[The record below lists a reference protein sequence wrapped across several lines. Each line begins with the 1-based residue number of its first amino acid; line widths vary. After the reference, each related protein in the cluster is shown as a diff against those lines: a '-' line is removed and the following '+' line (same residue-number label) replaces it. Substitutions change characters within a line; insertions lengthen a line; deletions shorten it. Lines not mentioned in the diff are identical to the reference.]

1 MAATLKEIAEIC
13 GVTVSTVSNV
23 LNDKPKVSEEKKK
36 QILSVVEELGY
47 QPNYFAQ
54 GIRKTKKRI
63 IGIIT
68 EDVMDFASVSMVETI
83 MAQCENNN
91 YRTLLLNMRL
101 YDKWDNQWY
110 DDNTKILEAS
120 KPMFQQ
126 IMSIKAD
133 GFIYIAG
140 HCRKIHCIPNNLDIP
155 GVVLYGISA
164 DPKYPSVV
172 LDDEAGGYDVA
183 KYIIGKGY
191 KDFGIIS
198 GKSDNMHTSKR
209 LLGIQKAMF
218 EAGIPF
224 NPDMV
229 FEGDWKR
236 GSGYNLAKEI
246 ISKGTKCILCMND
259 LMAAGVYDYI
269 YESGLEIGKDI
280 GVIGYDNREI
290 SDYMRPRLTTYD
302 LKLSQLAMDAA
313 QMMVNILSNQEEEK
327 KYSNSYIEKVSGE
340 LIIRNSL

>member
-36 QILSVVEELGY
+36 QIMSVVEELGY

-110 DDNTKILEAS
+110 DDNTKIIEAG

-126 IMSIKAD
+126 IMSIKVD

-140 HCRKIHCIPNNLDIP
+140 HCRKINCIPKNLDIP

-164 DPKYPSVV
+164 DSKYPSVV
-172 LDDEAGGYDVA
+172 LDDETGGYDVA
-183 KYIIGKGY
+183 KYVIGKGY
-191 KDFGIIS
+191 NEFGIIS

-224 NPDMV
+224 NPELV
-229 FEGDWKR
+229 YEGDWKR
-236 GSGYNLAKEI
+236 GSGYEHAKAI
-246 ISKGTKCILCMND
+246 IEKGVKCILCMND
-259 LMAAGVYDYI
+259 LMAAGVFDYA
-269 YESGLEIGKDI
+269 YENGLEVGKDI
-280 GVIGYDNREI
+280 WVIGYDNREI
-290 SDYMRPRLTTYD
+290 SEYMRPRLTTYD
-302 LKLSQLAMDAA
+302 LKLSELAKDAA
-313 QMMVNILSNQEEEK
+313 RMMLNILSDPKEEE
-327 KYSNSYIEKVSGE
+327 KYSNSYIEKVPGE
-340 LIIRNSL
+340 LIVRSSI